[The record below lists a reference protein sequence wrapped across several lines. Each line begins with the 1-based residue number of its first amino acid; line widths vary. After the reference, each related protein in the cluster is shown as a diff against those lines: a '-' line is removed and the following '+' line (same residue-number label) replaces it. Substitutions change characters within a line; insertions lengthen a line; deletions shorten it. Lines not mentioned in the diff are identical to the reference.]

1 MMGSTRLKNFF
12 VAEATSV
19 TALSTDCMEISFE
32 LAKLVGRGGQ
42 LIVALATAILHF
54 IRRR

>member
-1 MMGSTRLKNFF
+1 
-12 VAEATSV
+12 
-19 TALSTDCMEISFE
+19 MEISFE

-42 LIVALATAILHF
+42 LFVALATAILHF